1 MGCADV
7 RKQVVG
13 YAPVVRDTDLYAQ
26 ILGVRDPWT
35 VIQVRLDMPAKRVE
49 VTLAHRAGAA
59 LQCPECGVTCPGYD
73 TRHRRWRH
81 LDTCQFETMLIADV
95 PRSNCPA
102 HGPLQVTVPWAE
114 AGSRF
119 TALFEALVIDWLRE
133 ASLSGV
139 ARQVGIT
146 WDEADGIQTR
156 AVRRGLARRER
167 KLPHRI
173 GVDETSFQKR
183 HEYVTVVID
192 QIAGDVVHVADDRKR
207 ASLETYLAS
216 HPVEERA
223 AVETVAMDMH
233 QPYIQ
238 AVEATIPLAALKICF
253 DKFHVASHLGQAVDR
268 VRREENR
275 ALVDEGDA
283 RLKRTKYLWLT
294 HPANLTDE
302 RWASFTTLRESALK
316 TARAWAI
323 KELAMELWRYRSHA
337 WGARA
342 WRRWL
347 GWALR
352 SRLDPVVR
360 VARMI
365 RAHLLGILN
374 AMVHGV
380 TNARSEGVNARIQW
394 IKYTSRGFRNRER
407 FRNAIYFHLGGLDL
421 YPAGITR

>member
-1 MGCADV
+1 MQ
-7 RKQVVG
+7 KQVVG
-13 YAPVVRDTDLYAQ
+13 YARVMRDTDLYAQ

-35 VIQVRLDMPAKRVE
+35 VSEVHLDMPAKRVE
-49 VTLAHRAGAA
+49 VTLQHRAGAE
-59 LQCPECGVTCPGYD
+59 LHCPECGATCPGYD
-73 TRHRRWRH
+73 SKHRRWRH

-95 PRSNCPA
+95 PRSNCPE

-119 TALFEALVIDWLRE
+119 TALFEALVIDWLHE

-139 ARQVGIT
+139 ARQVRIT

-167 KLPHRI
+167 RLPTRI

-192 QIAGDVVHVADDRKR
+192 QVAGEVVHVADDRKR
-207 ASLETYLAS
+207 ASLETYLAGHS
-216 HPVEERA
+216 VEERS

-275 ALVDEGDA
+275 ALLDEGDG

-302 RWASFTTLRESALK
+302 RWASFAKLRESALR

-342 WRRWL
+342 WKRWL

-380 TNARSEGVNARIQW
+380 TNARSEGINAKIQW